1 MHCSTSNPT
10 ITSGLHLIFNRHQTR
25 YALPLSTVKEVI
37 CLPELVPIENMPD
50 HIVGVF
56 NYHGQL
62 VPVMNLDSPLG
73 HVSFRYKIS
82 DNVILFEW
90 DGVIGGLIV
99 DETRNLLDI
108 QPEEME
114 LESPPEIEPGH
125 PNPLI
130 AHRVPHA
137 DGVINVLHP
146 LPLSKIELS

>member
-1 MHCSTSNPT
+1 MLCAQVVGELCTVLPQIQP

-25 YALPLSTVKEVI
+25 YALPLSSVKEVI

-90 DGVIGGLIV
+90 DGVISWI
-99 DETRNLLDI
+99 DCR
-108 QPEEME
+108 
-114 LESPPEIEPGH
+114 
-125 PNPLI
+125 
-130 AHRVPHA
+130 
-137 DGVINVLHP
+137 
-146 LPLSKIELS
+146 